1 MQNSLL
7 VALLLTIAAG
17 YLLGSVPTAYVI
29 GRLHRIDIFKIGS
42 GNMGATNISRALGI
56 PLGIVVWFMDSAK
69 GMAAILLAQQ
79 LMPENP
85 ALGMTAGATSAI
97 IGHNWSI
104 IVLFLT
110 GSIRGGKGAA
120 TAFGTLLM
128 LAPAQV
134 VAISFALCSAAV
146 VLTRY
151 MSLGVLLLFGLS
163 LPWLFVLTMQD
174 VVPSVYSL
182 YAVATAAL
190 IFYRFRENIMRLANG
205 TERRLGDPA

>member
-1 MQNSLL
+1 MQIPLF
-7 VALLLTIAAG
+7 VALILTLAVG
-17 YLLGSVPTAYVI
+17 YLLGSVPTAYII
-29 GRLHRIDIFKIGS
+29 GRLYRIDIFKIGS

-69 GMAAILLAQQ
+69 GMLAILAAQH
-79 LMPENP
+79 LMPDNP
-85 ALGMTAGATSAI
+85 ALGMAIAATSAI
-97 IGHNWSI
+97 VGHNWSI
-104 IVLFLT
+104 IVLFMT

-134 VAISFALCSAAV
+134 VAVSFALCSAAV

-151 MSLGVLLLFGLS
+151 MSLGVLILFGLS
-163 LPWLFVLTMQD
+163 LPWLIVLTMQN

-182 YAVATAAL
+182 YAIITIVL
-190 IFYRFRENIMRLANG
+190 ILYRFRENITRLANG